1 MKKRILMIC
10 MCFTLIVAV
19 ISKDVH
25 ETKAFAI
32 APVGALVVG
41 ALALAGG
48 IAVKNKDN
56 LEMMT
61 DDFTRFLDETLP
73 DIASSWHE
81 LITKPITTTKV
92 FISEKI
98 RGAFYSYLEKKGWG
112 QKVVTSIP
120 VTTSASTLL
129 NSLYAQ
135 IYNAQGYV
143 TPDKEALANFM
154 TKANLGDYAVCTYKF
169 WEYENDFYFFLVEKD
184 ITDIYVTDR
193 AATNFYPFD
202 PLYGVRSDGT
212 VIELSQS
219 GYRFTW
225 NDKGL
230 VSIDS
235 VIIDIGDIVYNS
247 WRLTASAEEWG
258 AVKFP
263 SGINIWPNQEAY
275 KTGNED
281 YIVHVTGTSYVN
293 TDIDFTANSDYQNVA
308 SVIDVPVVGNMTV
321 DEFIETIKDL
331 AVDDTP
337 AWIEAIDKITAV
349 DVDTDVP
356 VDTPEED
363 TKPTVPPLVSDFTA
377 DLTTLFPFC
386 LPFDLID
393 LVKALSADPVAPKW
407 EIPIKIKYG
416 NVVNYKETF
425 TIDMGNFDSVVKI
438 FRTLETLGF
447 IVGLIMITR
456 NQMIKG

>member
-10 MCFTLIVAV
+10 MCFTLIVTV

-32 APVGALVVG
+32 APVAGIGALVVG

-48 IAVKNKDN
+48 VGVKDKNN

-81 LITKPITTTKV
+81 LITKPITAAKV

-112 QKVVTSIP
+112 QKVVNSLPIAVTS
-120 VTTSASTLL
+120 STLF
-129 NSLYAQ
+129 NSLVSSISDETIIDSSA
-135 IYNAQGYV
+135 V
-143 TPDKEALANFM
+143 LDLENFLE
-154 TKANLGDYAVCTYKF
+154 KANSG
-169 WEYENDFYFFLVEKD
+169 EYSICSIKTFESSERKVTVFFLLPVNV
-184 ITDIYVTDR
+184 TDIYTYKADNGSMYLRAVTSNGEEYDIGLLN
-193 AATNFYPFD
+193 TMSFD
-202 PLYGVRSDGT
+202 QWKIPVYGVVSSSR
-212 VIELSQS
+212 
-219 GYRFTW
+219 YFT
-225 NDKGL
+225 DL
-230 VSIDS
+230 VSNLSYYLLDL
-235 VIIDIGDIVYNS
+235 DLN
-247 WRLTASAEEWG
+247 L
-258 AVKFP
+258 P
-263 SGINIWPNQEAY
+263 SGIKIWGSKVAFETQDEQY
-275 KTGNED
+275 L
-281 YIVHVTGTSYVN
+281 VHVTGTKYIN
-293 TDIDFTANSDYQNVA
+293 TTIDFTANSDYQNVA

-349 DVDTDVP
+349 DVDTP
-356 VDTPEED
+356 GED

>member
-10 MCFTLIVAV
+10 MCFTLIVTV

-48 IAVKNKDN
+48 IAVKDKDN

-81 LITKPITTTKV
+81 LITKPITTAKV

-129 NSLYAQ
+129 NSLYAKLYT
-135 IYNAQGYV
+135 IDISDSLKV
-143 TPDKEALANFM
+143 ALADFV
-154 TKANLGDYAVCTYKF
+154 TKANSGDYVVCTLKGYAN
-169 WEYENDFYFFLVEKD
+169 ENALSFFLVEKD
-184 ITDIYVTDR
+184 ITDVYPTAR
-193 AATNFYPFD
+193 AATDYYPFD
-202 PLYGVRSDGT
+202 PIYGVRSDGT
-212 VIELSQS
+212 VIELSKN
-219 GYRFTW
+219 GYEFTW
-225 NDKGL
+225 DTEKL
-230 VSIDS
+230 YWAQDSSIH
-235 VIIDIGDIVYNS
+235 IGDIVYNPN
-247 WRLTASAEEWG
+247 RLTLDANDFS
-258 AVKFP
+258 AVKLP
-263 SGINIWPNQEAY
+263 SGINVWPNESAY

-337 AWIEAIDKITAV
+337 AWIEAIDKIMAV

-363 TKPTVPPLVSDFTA
+363 TKPTVPPLVSGFTA

-393 LVKALSADPVAPKW
+393 LVKALNAEPVAPKW

-425 TIDMGNFDSVVKI
+425 TIDMGEFDDVVKI
-438 FRTLETLGF
+438 FRMLETLGF
-447 IVGLIMITR
+447 IFGLIMITR